1 MLYLLTFLHGTRRSA
16 RLNIFKNNKLSLL
29 QACRT
34 FYCWNDVYS
43 TGGLFEIED
52 DLSWHNCS
60 QVRLAQFFPSD
71 TGRIVPNRGW
81 HDCSQVKLARL
92 FPGGCGILAFKFI
105 FCFVVCSLARFSL
118 VNSTW
123 EESRHVL
130 RLWYMIP
137 QIKPALNV
145 EITLNVNSN
154 VSKIAKISCP
164 TLSLF
169 WTYSQKMG
177 QYLSGF
183 FFFKIKQ

>member
-105 FCFVVCSLARFSL
+105 FCFVVCSLARFFTSEFDL
-118 VNSTW
+118 GRIAPCT
-123 EESRHVL
+123 
-130 RLWYMIP
+130 
-137 QIKPALNV
+137 
-145 EITLNVNSN
+145 
-154 VSKIAKISCP
+154 KIMVYDSANHIH
-164 TLSLF
+164 
-169 WTYSQKMG
+169 
-177 QYLSGF
+177 
-183 FFFKIKQ
+183 FKCRNNFKCEL